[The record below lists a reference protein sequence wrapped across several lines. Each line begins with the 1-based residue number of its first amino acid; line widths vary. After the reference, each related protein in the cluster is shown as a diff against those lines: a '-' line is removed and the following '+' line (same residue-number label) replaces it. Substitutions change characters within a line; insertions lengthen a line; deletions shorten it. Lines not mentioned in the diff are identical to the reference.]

1 MDIPST
7 DVCFWSPACERRHC
21 HYGAALCRKLYSY
34 PCSRKATYRY
44 LYRYSR
50 CIRKTPRD
58 KRGVFLHRSNL
69 DLADVERVR
78 AFRAVPDLERDLV
91 ALLKLIERNVPELV
105 GVEEK
110 ILRAFRRAAH
120 LDEAETFFVLL
131 DDYSIFHT
139 REIIVWLMCIKSVAE
154 NRSSIPLL
162 WIKPLVD
169 TRRVAC

>member
-1 MDIPST
+1 MLLVVGLRAKALSLWGCAMPEIIFIPLFAESHLPIPIPI
-7 DVCFWSPACERRHC
+7 FAILFRI
-21 HYGAALCRKLYSY
+21 RKQY
-34 PCSRKATYRY
+34 
-44 LYRYSR
+44 
-50 CIRKTPRD
+50 IRKTPRD

-131 DDYSIFHT
+131 DAYSIF
-139 REIIVWLMCIKSVAE
+139 
-154 NRSSIPLL
+154 P
-162 WIKPLVD
+162 
-169 TRRVAC
+169 